1 MRWVSIGVYFFCILI
16 VISFYTMVDYTDAP
30 AIITNIQNNITQNA
44 TIGKPKFLKMKEDS
58 FVFSNTLA
66 TTSLS
71 EKGNTPQKYMFMF

>member
-1 MRWVSIGVYFFCILI
+1 
-16 VISFYTMVDYTDAP
+16 MVDYTDAP